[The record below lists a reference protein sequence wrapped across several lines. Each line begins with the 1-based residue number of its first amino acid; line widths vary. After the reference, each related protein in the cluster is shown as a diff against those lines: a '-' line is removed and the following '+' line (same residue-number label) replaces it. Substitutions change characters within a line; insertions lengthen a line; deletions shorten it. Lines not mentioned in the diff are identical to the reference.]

1 MSLKIANNSLFQ
13 KHFLKVD
20 SDGLKF
26 YDGALLGARRFRFN
40 QIDTVLLSPTNIL
53 SFQVGNEVFSIPTKA
68 GDVKHQN
75 VIDFLL
81 QEVRRTTQ

>member
-1 MSLKIANNSLFQ
+1 MSLKITNHSLFE

-26 YDGALLGARRFRFN
+26 YNGALLGAKRFRFN
-40 QIDTVLLSPTNIL
+40 QIETILLSANHTL
-53 SFQVGNEVFSIPTKA
+53 SFQVGKEVFSIPTKA
-68 GDVKHQN
+68 GNAKHQN

-81 QEVRRTTQ
+81 QEVRRTTE